1 MSILASSSSLRLV
14 TRILIAFAWC
24 CCFGW
29 FPGTTFPSYAHEA
42 PPLSISELVRSVR
55 PSVVSIYMRGL
66 LNPAQSTTASSGL
79 PKIYEQVGTGSIVSA
94 DGYIVTNKHVV
105 NNAYHVEVTLY
116 DGTHVRAEVVAVAR
130 NFDLAVL
137 KIDKTGLAPV
147 KIGDSDQL
155 KVGETV
161 IAIGNPLGL
170 KQTVSVGVVSALH
183 RVMGFGD
190 FDDLIQ
196 TDAAINPGNSGGPLF
211 NVRGEVVGVNQAIY
225 TIGEAKGSIGLGFAI
240 TSNEAYTVIELLR
253 STGTDQGVLGVSVQT
268 LTPDL
273 ATASSSSSVAGVLIT
288 DVLPESAASKVGLK
302 VGDII
307 SKFAGEVID
316 DTSELNRLVA
326 VSAKTTKS
334 LSYERE
340 GKEITVSVFIP
351 EVSEPTII
359 RGQLPAPEIKSTRDA
374 GLVLSSNEDGDV
386 LVTSVVEDSVADVT
400 GFKAG
405 DKVLA
410 VQNANV
416 GKISDFNA
424 AIGAAIANRLGGVR
438 VLVSGRK
445 GRRWVYLAL
454 GD

>member
-1 MSILASSSSLRLV
+1 MQIPAFSLALRRLG
-14 TRILIAFAWC
+14 RGPLGAPWSFCLLFFLLNAA
-24 CCFGW
+24 
-29 FPGTTFPSYAHEA
+29 SYAHEA
-42 PPLSISELVRSVR
+42 TPLPISELVRSVR

-66 LNPAQSTTASSGL
+66 VNPGQSIPGASG
-79 PKIYEQVGTGSIVSA
+79 PAKVYEQVGTGSIVSA
-94 DGYIVTNKHVV
+94 DGYIITNKHVV

-116 DGTHVRAEVVAVAR
+116 DGAHVRAEVVAVSR

-137 KIDKTGLAPV
+137 KIDKAGLTPV
-147 KIGDSDQL
+147 KMGDSDL
-155 KVGETV
+155 VKVGETV

-211 NVRGEVVGVNQAIY
+211 NMRGEVVGVNQAIY

-240 TSNEAYTVIELLR
+240 TSNETQTVIELLR
-253 STGTDQGVLGVSVQT
+253 STTADQGVLGAFVQT
-268 LTPDL
+268 VTPDL
-273 ATASSSSSVAGVLIT
+273 ASASSSSSVAGALVT
-288 DVLPESAASKVGLK
+288 DVAVDSAAAKAGLK
-302 VGDII
+302 AGDII
-307 SKFAGEVID
+307 TKFGDELID
-316 DTSELNRLVA
+316 DTAELNRLVA

-334 LSYERE
+334 LSYERD
-340 GKEITVSVFIP
+340 GKVVTLSVFIP

-359 RGQLPAPEIKSTRDA
+359 RGQLPPPAIKSTRDA
-374 GLVLSSNEDGDV
+374 GLVLSSNEQGDV

-405 DKVLA
+405 DNVLA
-410 VQNANV
+410 VQNTNV
-416 GKISDFNA
+416 DKISDFNA
-424 AIGAAIANRLGGVR
+424 AIGAAIASKLGGVR

-454 GD
+454 AD

>member
-1 MSILASSSSLRLV
+1 M
-14 TRILIAFAWC
+14 
-24 CCFGW
+24 
-29 FPGTTFPSYAHEA
+29 
-42 PPLSISELVRSVR
+42 
-55 PSVVSIYMRGL
+55 
-66 LNPAQSTTASSGL
+66 
-79 PKIYEQVGTGSIVSA
+79 
-94 DGYIVTNKHVV
+94 
-105 NNAYHVEVTLY
+105 
-116 DGTHVRAEVVAVAR
+116 
-130 NFDLAVL
+130 
-137 KIDKTGLAPV
+137 
-147 KIGDSDQL
+147 GDSDQV

-211 NVRGEVVGVNQAIY
+211 NTIGEVVGVNQAIY

-240 TSNEAYTVIELLR
+240 TSNEAQTVVELLR
-253 STGTDQGVLGVSVQT
+253 STSADQGVLGVSVQT

-273 ATASSSSSVAGVLIT
+273 ASASSSPSVAGVLVT
-288 DVLPESAASKVGLK
+288 EVLPGSAAAKAGMEP
-302 VGDII
+302 GDII
-307 SKFAGEVID
+307 TKFGDEMID
-316 DTSELNRLVA
+316 DTSALNRLVA

-334 LSYERE
+334 LSYERD
-340 GKEITVSVFIP
+340 GKQVTLSVFIP

-359 RGQLPAPEIKSTRDA
+359 RGQLPPPAIKSTRDA

-410 VQNANV
+410 VQKANV
-416 GKISDFNA
+416 TKTSDFNA
-424 AIGAAIANRLGGVR
+424 VIGAAIANKLGGVR

-454 GD
+454 AD

>member
-1 MSILASSSSLRLV
+1 
-14 TRILIAFAWC
+14 
-24 CCFGW
+24 
-29 FPGTTFPSYAHEA
+29 
-42 PPLSISELVRSVR
+42 
-55 PSVVSIYMRGL
+55 MRGL
-66 LNPAQSTTASSGL
+66 LNPGQPTTSTSGP

-94 DGYIVTNKHVV
+94 DGYVVTNKHVV
-105 NNAYHVEVTLY
+105 NNAYHVQVTLY
-116 DGTHVRAEVVAVAR
+116 DGTHVPAEVLAVAR
-130 NFDLAVL
+130 NFDIAVL
-137 KIDKTGLAPV
+137 KLDKTGLTPV
-147 KIGDSDQL
+147 TMGDSDQL

-183 RVMGFGD
+183 RVMGFSE

-240 TSNEAYTVIELLR
+240 TSNEARKVVELLR
-253 STGTDQGVLGVSVQT
+253 STTADQGVLGVSVQT

-273 ATASSSSSVAGVLIT
+273 ASASSSGSVVGVLVT
-288 DVLPESAASKVGLK
+288 EVLPESAASKAGLK
-302 VGDII
+302 HGDII
-307 SKFAGEVID
+307 TKFGGETID

-334 LSYERE
+334 LSYERD
-340 GKEITVSVFIP
+340 GKEMTISVLIP

-359 RGQLPAPEIKSTRDA
+359 RGELPAPEIKSTKDA

-386 LVTSVVEDSVADVT
+386 LVTSVVDNSVADVT
-400 GFKAG
+400 GFKTG

-410 VQNANV
+410 VQNADIT
-416 GKISDFNA
+416 KISDFNT
-424 AIGAAIANRLGGVR
+424 AIGAAISNNVGGVR
-438 VLVSGRK
+438 VLISGPK
-445 GRRWVYLAL
+445 GRRWLYLAL
-454 GD
+454 AD

>member
-1 MSILASSSSLRLV
+1 MSIPASLSLRLV
-14 TRILIAFAWC
+14 TRSPIAVAGC
-24 CCFGW
+24 CCFVL
-29 FPGTTFPSYAHEA
+29 FPGTLSYAHE
-42 PPLSISELVRSVR
+42 PTPLPISELVRSVR

-66 LNPAQSTTASSGL
+66 LNPGQSTAVAGP
-79 PKIYEQVGTGSIVSA
+79 PKVYEQVGTGSIVSA

-130 NFDLAVL
+130 NFGLAVL
-137 KIDKTGLAPV
+137 KIDKTGLSPV
-147 KIGDSDQL
+147 KMGDSDQV

-161 IAIGNPLGL
+161 VAIGNPLGL

-183 RVMGFGD
+183 RVMGFSE

-196 TDAAINPGNSGGPLF
+196 TDVAINPGNSGGPLF

-240 TSNEAYTVIELLR
+240 TSNEAHTVVELLR
-253 STGTDQGVLGVSVQT
+253 STTTDQGILGVFVQT

-273 ATASSSSSVAGVLIT
+273 ATASSSSSVAGVLVT
-288 DVLPESAASKVGLK
+288 DVSPDSAAANAGLK
-302 VGDII
+302 AGDII
-307 SKFAGEVID
+307 TKFGDEMID

-326 VSAKTTKS
+326 VSAKTTKN
-334 LSYERE
+334 LSYERD
-340 GKEITVSVFIP
+340 GKDVTISVFIP

-400 GFKAG
+400 GFKSG

-416 GKISDFNA
+416 TKIADFNA
-424 AIGAAIANRLGGVR
+424 AIGAAIANKIGGVR

-454 GD
+454 TD

>member
-1 MSILASSSSLRLV
+1 
-14 TRILIAFAWC
+14 
-24 CCFGW
+24 
-29 FPGTTFPSYAHEA
+29 
-42 PPLSISELVRSVR
+42 
-55 PSVVSIYMRGL
+55 MRGL
-66 LNPAQSTTASSGL
+66 LNPDQSTTGRSGP
-79 PKIYEQVGTGSIVSA
+79 PKIYEQVGTGFIVAA

-116 DGTHVRAEVVAVAR
+116 DGTHVHAEVVAVAR
-130 NFDLAVL
+130 NFDLAVV
-137 KIDKTGLAPV
+137 KIDKAGLTPV
-147 KIGDSDQL
+147 KMGDSDQV

-211 NVRGEVVGVNQAIY
+211 NTIGEVVGVNQAIY

-240 TSNEAYTVIELLR
+240 TSNEAQTVVELLR
-253 STGTDQGVLGVSVQT
+253 STSADQGVLGVSVQT

-273 ATASSSSSVAGVLIT
+273 ASASSSTSVAGVLVT
-288 DVLPESAASKVGLK
+288 EVLPGSAAAKAGMEP
-302 VGDII
+302 GDII
-307 SKFAGEVID
+307 TKFGDEMID
-316 DTSELNRLVA
+316 DTSALNRLVA

-334 LSYERE
+334 LSYERD
-340 GKEITVSVFIP
+340 GKQVTLSVFIP

-359 RGQLPAPEIKSTRDA
+359 RGQLPPPAIKSTRDA

-410 VQNANV
+410 VQKANV
-416 GKISDFNA
+416 TKTSDFNA
-424 AIGAAIANRLGGVR
+424 VIGAAIANKLGGVR

-454 GD
+454 AD